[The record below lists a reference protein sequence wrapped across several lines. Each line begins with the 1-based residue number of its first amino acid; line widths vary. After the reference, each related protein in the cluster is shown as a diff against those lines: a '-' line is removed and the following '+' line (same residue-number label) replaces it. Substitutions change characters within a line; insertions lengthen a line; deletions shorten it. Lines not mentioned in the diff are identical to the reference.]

1 MKTHLAAAM
10 LLAAAC
16 VTAPAHA
23 EQVQVGHN
31 GLTLNANLEKADG
44 NWPDDHGQDL
54 TDFFVKHGKTSQ
66 DLQAL
71 IDALPD
77 EVDEAGH
84 LLPTDLVLRVD
95 EPGPALDRSLVDR
108 LGDGLVD
115 LPPVREDGS

>member
-1 MKTHLAAAM
+1 VSADLERLARLAAIDPRPEESDELRRRLQA
-10 LLAAAC
+10 
-16 VTAPAHA
+16 
-23 EQVQVGHN
+23 
-31 GLTLNANLEKADG
+31 
-44 NWPDDHGQDL
+44 
-54 TDFFVKHGKTSQ
+54 
-66 DLQAL
+66 LQAL